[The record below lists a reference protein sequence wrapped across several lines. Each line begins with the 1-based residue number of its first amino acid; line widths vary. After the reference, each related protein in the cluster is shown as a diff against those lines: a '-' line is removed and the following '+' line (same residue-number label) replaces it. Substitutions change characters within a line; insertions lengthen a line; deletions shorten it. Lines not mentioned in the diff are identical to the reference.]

1 MCKGPEKGLSFL
13 PMKLHDLKG
22 AILQLSQ
29 EKGIAKEEII
39 DTVAFAIAAAYKKE
53 FCDKDER
60 VEAVFDE
67 KIGDFLIY
75 EKKLVVDPKLLKNPD
90 EVKEVSLQE
99 VKNLDKTKPLQ
110 LEEEMAEE
118 LLKEEELEGNDKEQT
133 AIKFKPQRHILL
145 AEAKK
150 LVKGAKAGNWI
161 LFPLIKKEGY
171 GRIAAQTAKQ
181 VITQR
186 LRELERSLVFNS
198 IKEKEGQIV
207 SGIVQRVEGD
217 IVYVDL
223 GRISGTLAS
232 LDKIPQE
239 YYKPNQRIKA
249 LITKVEPGMR
259 GPVVFLSR
267 SSSKTLA
274 GMFAQEVPEIA
285 SGVVEIKGIAR
296 EAGSRSKIAVLSHNP
311 EVDPIGSCV
320 GQKGTRIAVVINEFC
335 GEKIDIISY
344 SDDSAEFIAK
354 ALSPAKVVNVVI
366 DDEVTRKATAFVIED
381 QQSLAIGKK
390 GQNVRL
396 AAKLTGWKIDV
407 RVAGEKN
414 EA

>member
-1 MCKGPEKGLSFL
+1 
-13 PMKLHDLKG
+13 MKLHDLKG

-53 FCDKDER
+53 FCDKDEK

-67 KIGDFLIY
+67 KVGDFLIY
-75 EKKLVVDPKLLKNPD
+75 EKKLVVDPNLLKNPD
-90 EVKEVSLQE
+90 EAKEVSFHE

-110 LEEEMAEE
+110 LLEEDVAEE
-118 LLKEEELEGNDKEQT
+118 LAREEELEENDKERT

-150 LVKGAKAGNWI
+150 LVKGVKAGDRI

-186 LRELERSLVFNS
+186 LRELERSLVFDS

-232 LDKIPQE
+232 VDKIPQE

-267 SSSKTLA
+267 SSSKTLT

-285 SGVVEIKGIAR
+285 SGVVEIKGLAR

-311 EVDPIGSCV
+311 DVDPIGSCV
-320 GQKGTRIAVVINEFC
+320 GQKGTRIAVVINEFG

-366 DDEVTRKATAFVIED
+366 DDEATRKATAFVIED

-407 RVAGEKN
+407 RLAGESDEN
-414 EA
+414 